1 MKVIQIVIDEMPT
14 KCDECIMCIFD
25 AEHMADWCYAMDR
38 HALADGRPNYC
49 PLEVEVVAHSR
60 SEARRM
66 NMMQNDVRYK
76 YPPAEEAKHE

>member
-38 HALADGRPNYC
+38 HALTGERPTYC
-49 PLEVEVVAHSR
+49 PLVVERVAHSR

-66 NMMQNDVRYK
+66 NMMQKDVWFK
-76 YPPAEEAKHE
+76 YPPAEEVKDE

>member
-1 MKVIQIVIDEMPT
+1 MKVIQIKVDELPG

-49 PLEVEVVAHSR
+49 PLEVEQQFSR
-60 SEARRM
+60 SEERRFVA
-66 NMMQNDVRYK
+66 QGWRK

>member
-38 HALADGRPNYC
+38 HALTGERPTYC
-49 PLEVEVVAHSR
+49 PLVVEQQFSR
-60 SEARRM
+60 SEERRFVA
-66 NMMQNDVRYK
+66 QGWHK
-76 YPPAEEAKHE
+76 YPPAPERKEQ